1 MDQLKTQLAVIGKH
15 GFWILSVLVL
25 LASLGVWFMSTS
37 TLKQEN
43 DSQTSRIQGKIT
55 SVNSVRGQLS
65 ELPNETSHEEMRKL
79 ISQRQGEVLKSWEK
93 LYDRQKD
100 ILVWPENTFNNEFLR
115 EFVEF
120 DPGQDPIKEGTVKLP
135 IESYVA
141 FPTENKDKMTTS
153 LRRQYA
159 NYISNTL
166 PQYAAVANTE
176 WTADFEKSAGPGMGM
191 EMGAAGSGP
200 GVGPN
205 SGSEVNLQGTTTEPL
220 VKWSTASQ
228 SALLGDL
235 FPWRGNLPTTL
246 EIYYSQENLWI
257 LRQLLEIVN
266 ELNGDAEQPYQAK
279 VHEIVQIAIG
289 KSVSTDP
296 GNISKPGETASG
308 DGMGMGME
316 GMPDMDMGM
325 GGMEDMGGGMG
336 GMGGTGT
343 TEKPDPAENRYVNIS
358 NEPIPAATLRSGL
371 QSNSPSDASLAVAKR
386 VPVMMR
392 LNMTQ
397 AAIHELVAL
406 CGSAD
411 LMVEVHQ
418 VRVLPQSGSS
428 GGGGPGAGMEG
439 GEEDMGAGM
448 DMDMGMGMG
457 GGPGG
462 MGGPGGTGGPGG
474 GYESGDAD
482 DSEFPLDMAVEIYGI
497 IYIYNPPDA
506 EKLGVE
512 EVTQDTVIDVVDG
525 TMGDQP
531 NDNAAATPPVGGTT
545 PPAGGTTPP
554 AGGTTPP
561 AGGTTPPAGGTT
573 PPAGGTTPP
582 AGGTT
587 PPADG
592 TTPVAGGGSDASGA
606 GAASS

>member
-37 TLKQEN
+37 ALKQEN

-120 DPGQDPIKEGTVKLP
+120 DPGQDPIKDGTVKLP

-457 GGPGG
+457 G
-462 MGGPGGTGGPGG
+462 PGGTGGPGG

-531 NDNAAATPPVGGTT
+531 NDNAVATPPAGATT